1 MAILKM
7 AATAIKSLFSRPAT
21 LMYPAR
27 PAKRTPATRGH
38 IVIDPANCI
47 TCRSCQRKCPTGAIC
62 VEVKEKTWQIDRM
75 RCVICN
81 SCGDVCPTKCLSDG
95 SCLPG
100 STDCTWRGLQSYRCR
115 AKKERTGHHLRQI
128 VQSRIR
134 FKIFFIKR

>member
-21 LMYPAR
+21 LMYPVR
-27 PAKRTPATRGH
+27 PAKRTAATRGH

-81 SCGDVCPTKCLSDG
+81 SCGDVCPTKCLTMDPAYPPA
-95 SCLPG
+95 L
-100 STDCTWRGLQSYRCR
+100 TARGGVYKV
-115 AKKERTGHHLRQI
+115 AVAGPKKKEPAPAAAESPKTE
-128 VQSRIR
+128 
-134 FKIFFIKR
+134 

>member
-81 SCGDVCPTKCLSDG
+81 SCGDVCPTKCLSMDPAYPPA
-95 SCLPG
+95 L
-100 STDCTWRGLQSYRCR
+100 TARGGVYKVTV
-115 AKKERTGHHLRQI
+115 AGPKKKEPATPAADNPKQD
-128 VQSRIR
+128 
-134 FKIFFIKR
+134 KI

>member
-38 IVIDPANCI
+38 IIIDPANCI

-81 SCGDVCPTKCLSDG
+81 SCGDVCPTKCLSMDPAYPPA
-95 SCLPG
+95 L
-100 STDCTWRGLQSYRCR
+100 TARGGVYKVTV
-115 AKKERTGHHLRQI
+115 AGPKKKEPAPPATD
-128 VQSRIR
+128 SPKPD
-134 FKIFFIKR
+134 KI

>member
-1 MAILKM
+1 MVILKM

-27 PAKRTPATRGH
+27 PAKRTSATRGH

-75 RCVICN
+75 RCVTCN
-81 SCGDVCPTKCLSDG
+81 SCGDVCPTKCLTMDPAYTAA
-95 SCLPG
+95 L
-100 STDCTWRGLQSYRCR
+100 TARGGVYKVTV
-115 AKKERTGHHLRQI
+115 AGPKKKEPAPAAAESPKTE
-128 VQSRIR
+128 
-134 FKIFFIKR
+134 

>member
-1 MAILKM
+1 MVILKM

-27 PAKRTPATRGH
+27 PAKRTSATRGH

-81 SCGDVCPTKCLSDG
+81 SCGDVCPTKCLSMDPAYPAA
-95 SCLPG
+95 L
-100 STDCTWRGLQSYRCR
+100 TARGGVYKVTV
-115 AKKERTGHHLRQI
+115 AGPKKKEPAPAAADAPKTE
-128 VQSRIR
+128 
-134 FKIFFIKR
+134 

>member
-1 MAILKM
+1 MVILKM

-27 PAKRTPATRGH
+27 PAKRTSATRGH

-75 RCVICN
+75 RCVTCN
-81 SCGDVCPTKCLSDG
+81 SCGDVCPTKCLTMDPAYTAA
-95 SCLPG
+95 L
-100 STDCTWRGLQSYRCR
+100 TARGGVYKV
-115 AKKERTGHHLRQI
+115 AVAGPKKKEPAPAAAESPKTG
-128 VQSRIR
+128 
-134 FKIFFIKR
+134 

>member
-1 MAILKM
+1 MVILKM

-27 PAKRTPATRGH
+27 PAKRTSATRGH

-75 RCVICN
+75 RCVTCN
-81 SCGDVCPTKCLSDG
+81 SCGDVCPTKCLTMDPAYTAA
-95 SCLPG
+95 L
-100 STDCTWRGLQSYRCR
+100 TARGGVYKVTVAGPR
-115 AKKERTGHHLRQI
+115 KKEPAPAEAESPKTE
-128 VQSRIR
+128 
-134 FKIFFIKR
+134 

>member
-1 MAILKM
+1 M

-21 LMYPAR
+21 LMYPTR
-27 PAKRTPATRGH
+27 PAKRTPVTRGH

-81 SCGDVCPTKCLSDG
+81 SCGDVCPTKCLSMDPAYPAA
-95 SCLPG
+95 L
-100 STDCTWRGLQSYRCR
+100 TARGGVYIV
-115 AKKERTGHHLRQI
+115 AVAGPKKKEPAPAVAEAPKTEQK
-128 VQSRIR
+128 S
-134 FKIFFIKR
+134 